1 MRCFILILFLVT
13 GLITQAQKGNFEE
26 GYLVTKTGDT
36 LYGQVNWKKN
46 PGSKD
51 SLLYRSSASA
61 PTQYFS
67 WNRLSEVY
75 NKDDNKSLKIA
86 SVMRNYEYIDDR
98 DYMIRYKDSVGMQII
113 PLTPLYKG
121 TKLSLYIFY
130 ENAPFYFIYDGKEM
144 KQLVQVYRYTNTGER
159 MFDYEKGRRFHI
171 TDVYRGTLAAYY
183 NFAEDNKMRYML
195 NNTLYEQSSLQTLI
209 SKMDK
214 KLR

>member
-1 MRCFILILFLVT
+1 MRVYILILFLLV
-13 GLITQAQKGNFEE
+13 GFMAHAQKGNFED

-36 LYGQVNWKKN
+36 LYGLVNWKKN
-46 PGSKD
+46 PGSRD
-51 SLLYRSSASA
+51 SLLFKTAASA

-67 WNRLSEVY
+67 WNRLREVY
-75 NKDDNKSLKIA
+75 NKEDNKFLKIA

-98 DYMIRYKDSVGMQII
+98 DYMIRYKDSVGTQII

-121 TKLSLYIFY
+121 TKLSLYVFY

-144 KQLVQVYRYTNTGER
+144 KQLVQVYRYANTVER

-171 TDVYRGTLAAYY
+171 TDIYRGTLAGYY

-195 NNTLYEQSSLQTLI
+195 NNTLYEQGSLQNLI